1 MSRQYHYLVA
11 GLPDIL
17 FEDKKPQINLQ
28 EFREYLEE
36 HLDVEEML
44 LIKLH
49 FWKFDNQNILE
60 RLQNPE
66 AEMNP
71 LGNLSSDEID
81 ELISAQKTGS
91 LDALGFYTPEY
102 IIQFIEAFKAS
113 EDLIS
118 GKPWDLQLSE
128 LYFNHVD
135 TCKNQFING
144 WFTYEKDLGNLLTAH
159 NCRNNEIP
167 VEKQLIGSGDL
178 VEKLV
183 KSGARDFGITDE
195 IQGIEKILKVLDE
208 SDLLELEKKID
219 IMKWELLDESSFF
232 FYFTIERLFVFLIK
246 LSIADRWLKLDKE
259 TGLKLFKELLNS
271 LETSYEFPAE
281 FGVK

>member
-44 LIKLH
+44 LIKLL
-49 FWKFDNQNILE
+49 FWKFDNQNILG

-91 LDALGFYTPEY
+91 LDSLGFYVPEY
-102 IIQFIEAFKAS
+102 LIQFIEAFKAS

-128 LYFNHVD
+128 LYFKHVD
-135 TCKNQFING
+135 TCTNQYIKD
-144 WFTYEKDLGNLLTAH
+144 WFNYEKDLGNLLTAH
-159 NCRNNEIP
+159 NCRSNEIP
-167 VEKQLIGSGDL
+167 VEKHLIGSGEL

-195 IQGIEKILKVLDE
+195 IEGVEKILKALDE
-208 SDLLELEKKID
+208 NDLLEQEKKID
-219 IMKWELLDESSFF
+219 VMKWELLDESSFF